1 MHRSIRLTPITIDKF
16 FAGLTAQI
24 SNAVGDIFKC
34 PRIWS
39 KKRENVMR
47 CFFSAYPI
55 DFLNNVFISA
65 ISECNIIISRRQTC
79 FHLLVQKNSYIL
91 VYLRE
96 ITIPAKPAVF
106 TWIHSTKHRSRCRHC
121 RRRKCRTI
129 YRFQMTLKETF
140 LIQIPVN
147 YTFSHAI

>member
-1 MHRSIRLTPITIDKF
+1 
-16 FAGLTAQI
+16 
-24 SNAVGDIFKC
+24 
-34 PRIWS
+34 
-39 KKRENVMR
+39 MR

-147 YTFSHAI
+147 YTFSLPSNKRTTTLHILFSDKNLTSCLFFVLPHIQNISVSNLGCL